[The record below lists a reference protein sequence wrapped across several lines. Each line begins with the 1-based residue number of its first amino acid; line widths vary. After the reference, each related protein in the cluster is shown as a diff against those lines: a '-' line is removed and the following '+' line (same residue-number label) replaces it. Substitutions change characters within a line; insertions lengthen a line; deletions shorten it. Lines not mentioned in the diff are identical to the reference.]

1 MRDYG
6 DVPQGII
13 ASLKDLEGWVNKSI
27 KYVAGLLP
35 ELKKARSATK
45 QKS

>member
-6 DVPQGII
+6 DVRKALSP
-13 ASLKDLEGWVNKSI
+13 LKDLEGRVNKSM